1 LNSLEFRV
9 GEMARKA
16 AARADGP
23 SQRQLRVGEVLREA
37 LIEALARA
45 HFRDPLLAEAHITVS
60 EVRPSPDLRHA
71 KVYVM
76 PLGGENAE
84 ALVAA
89 LRRAAPYL
97 RAEVNRRVRL
107 KYSPALDFELDS
119 SFDQAHRIDELLDG
133 GPSDDA

>member
-1 LNSLEFRV
+1 MDVRV
-9 GEMARKA
+9 GVMARKA
-16 AARADGP
+16 AARGDGP

-45 HFRDPLLAEAHITVS
+45 HFRDPLLAEAHITVT

-76 PLGGENAE
+76 PLGGEDSE
-84 ALVAA
+84 VLVEA

-97 RAEVNRRVRL
+97 RSEVNRRVRL
-107 KYSPALDFELDS
+107 KYSPALQFELDR
-119 SFDQAHRIDELLDG
+119 SFDEADRIDALLG
-133 GPSDDA
+133 CGPDNDAPG